1 MLIGITMGDPA
12 GIGAEVILKALAEIP
27 REDDV
32 RYLILGSRSV
42 LERSLGLISSS
53 KVSWVLTGEEEI
65 EKRKERILLWDFD
78 ARTGSD
84 FKWGEESAASGKASF
99 AYIESAIPLATA
111 GKISALVTGPISKKA
126 LELAGLDWPGHTE
139 ILASRTGAKR
149 AVMMFVAGPLK
160 VSLVTIH
167 IPLSRVPEVLT
178 EEDVFAT
185 IQITAKDLSRYFGL
199 KCAKLALAALNPHAS
214 EAGRFG
220 HQEEK
225 ILAPA
230 VGRAQE
236 AGIDCTGPIPADT
249 LFHRALNREFDA
261 AVALY
266 HDQALIPV
274 KLLAFE
280 NAVNI
285 TLGLPIIRTS
295 PAHGTAFNIA
305 GRGMANPGSMK
316 EAIKLAVEIARRC
329 PRPAAK

>member
-27 REDDV
+27 PEDDV
-32 RYLILGSRSV
+32 RYLILGSRYV
-42 LERSLGLISSS
+42 LERSRNLISSS
-53 KVSWVLTGEEEI
+53 QVSWTLTGAEEI
-65 EKRKERILLWDFD
+65 GKRRERILLWDFD
-78 ARTGSD
+78 AQTGSD

-99 AYIESAIPLATA
+99 VYINIAIRLAAA
-111 GKISALVTGPISKKA
+111 GKISALVTGPISKRA
-126 LELAGLDWPGHTE
+126 LELAGLTWPGHTE

-149 AVMMFVAGPLK
+149 AVMMFVARSLK
-160 VSLVTIH
+160 VSLVTVH
-167 IPLSRVPEVLT
+167 IPISRVPEVLT
-178 EEDVFAT
+178 EEDIFAT

-199 KCAKLALAALNPHAS
+199 ECPKLALAALNPHAS

-220 HQEEK
+220 HEEEK

-230 VGRAQE
+230 VVRAVE
-236 AGIDCTGPIPADT
+236 AGIDCVGPIPADT
-249 LFHRALNREFDA
+249 LFHRALKHEFDA

-280 NAVNI
+280 SAVNI

-295 PAHGTAFNIA
+295 PAHGTAYDIA
-305 GRGMANPGSMK
+305 GRGVANPGSMK

-329 PRPAAK
+329 PHPAEK